1 MKKHL
6 ENKIQVLFQ
15 LYSRNSELN
24 IKFLIIVMNGFL
36 YNNKHTVAWCL
47 QKKGRCAM
55 LIHNKEFGRIEI
67 RDIPLSRETIP
78 LLDDMKD
85 ISGTYTSSGR
95 VLVSGLI
102 SGEEGEQDRYQV
114 LTIRDDGT
122 DMHKVFEG
130 VIPRRKGANGIRWM
144 CFADNKRILLGDYI
158 LECQPDVDRCERAR
172 LLRVYYPEDLDD
184 GENIFFR
191 WSEIVI
197 APDNIHMCWTM
208 LTYTGSVNYL
218 GRLKREEDCY
228 RLEDVYAISHE
239 EAYEP
244 DPEHEGYVLP
254 VPARGGELKQ
264 VIRGGKALSMA
275 GGGDSVSESMILPL
289 DSHELIQL
297 TDTPGYEETTILSP
311 DERLGVVMS
320 PRFSQKTN
328 CGVFGLVPQPH
339 AFAVSGKLINCLYMY
354 CVSGVRQFRKGNIG
368 PVLIDIDRSLK
379 EGRAC
384 KGADLSDPEGKW
396 VYYSP
401 ISWHPDSTRAMWI
414 EGTRPAEGEKRMRLR
429 MCHLLDREAS
439 HPVPAGKTPDGWEVP
454 YAVPAKAP
462 SKRPEGAFSVRIK
475 GKHSG
480 FVVNECEPGNPPLYR
495 TVYHQFSD
503 DGKTFYSGSMR
514 VKASANIFAPGET
527 VFEADA
533 AVTGAHVGAMKL
545 RAVFRRDRSDAP
557 AMLSFAPGEDGLPE
571 SHGWSAYDGQ
581 TLYVEDMEP

>member
-191 WSEIVI
+191 WS
-197 APDNIHMCWTM
+197 
-208 LTYTGSVNYL
+208 
-218 GRLKREEDCY
+218 
-228 RLEDVYAISHE
+228 
-239 EAYEP
+239 
-244 DPEHEGYVLP
+244 
-254 VPARGGELKQ
+254 
-264 VIRGGKALSMA
+264 
-275 GGGDSVSESMILPL
+275 
-289 DSHELIQL
+289 
-297 TDTPGYEETTILSP
+297 
-311 DERLGVVMS
+311 
-320 PRFSQKTN
+320 
-328 CGVFGLVPQPH
+328 
-339 AFAVSGKLINCLYMY
+339 
-354 CVSGVRQFRKGNIG
+354 
-368 PVLIDIDRSLK
+368 
-379 EGRAC
+379 
-384 KGADLSDPEGKW
+384 
-396 VYYSP
+396 
-401 ISWHPDSTRAMWI
+401 
-414 EGTRPAEGEKRMRLR
+414 
-429 MCHLLDREAS
+429 
-439 HPVPAGKTPDGWEVP
+439 
-454 YAVPAKAP
+454 
-462 SKRPEGAFSVRIK
+462 
-475 GKHSG
+475 
-480 FVVNECEPGNPPLYR
+480 
-495 TVYHQFSD
+495 
-503 DGKTFYSGSMR
+503 
-514 VKASANIFAPGET
+514 
-527 VFEADA
+527 
-533 AVTGAHVGAMKL
+533 
-545 RAVFRRDRSDAP
+545 
-557 AMLSFAPGEDGLPE
+557 
-571 SHGWSAYDGQ
+571 
-581 TLYVEDMEP
+581 